1 MRGPWL
7 LGADLIL
14 FEIILDLRACTVSAN
29 IRQNRMNAN
38 PKIKPICFSVEPYI
52 WYKLFCLVHSY
63 ESRPY

>member
-7 LGADLIL
+7 LGADLML

-52 WYKLFCLVHSY
+52 
-63 ESRPY
+63 